1 MKITATFAL
10 ASAAILM
17 PVAPSFA
24 EQPTPIY
31 ENQATQTLQHSITI
45 SGTEIPMPLST
56 VEVQEGDTVLSVLK
70 RNVESRGIQM
80 EYSGGEGAT
89 AYVEGIDNVYEFDRG
104 QGSGWM
110 YSVNGI
116 FPNRGA
122 GVIKLI
128 PGDKVE
134 WKYTTDLG
142 KDLNADLFP
151 FREDLEPRISVSG
164 VTSGATVTKP
174 SLSFQ
179 VNAASY
185 FGTALQPTVTVN
197 GKPVVVTGNTV
208 NAVLQSGEN
217 NIVLQATDAKNDK
230 VTKSVKV
237 TYSPITNPEPN
248 PLPNPVPNP
257 LPKPPVMKPDPTPE
271 TPSTKDY
278 SKLVTSA
285 INQASAQML
294 AGPIDSE
301 WQAIGLVKAGK
312 KVPASYTNEFY
323 EHLQDQVISRSGK
336 GRMKITDVQRLTMAA
351 AAIGIDPM
359 NADGKG
365 FNLIDKILNSEKHM
379 TGADSLT
386 YQGNNGIIFA
396 LIALDTKGY
405 QVPSNSKWTRESL
418 VAELLKYQKDDGSWS
433 LSTSKE
439 GSTSYD
445 ITAMALIGIGPY
457 TDKPEVRKAMDR
469 AVKFL
474 ADEQG
479 PTGGFDEAFVGGIS
493 SEATSQVIIG
503 LTANQIDPRIPMF
516 TKNGINLIDHL
527 LSFQTSDGGF
537 QHTAG
542 DSRSNAMATEQALQA
557 LVAFDLFTKGKGVLY
572 NFTEVPVVPSPK
584 PDPEPTP
591 DPDPKPDPKPE
602 PNPTPQ
608 FTDIHTHWAKDYIN
622 QAVELGIA
630 SGYKDQTFKP
640 NQSLTRAQAVSI
652 LVRALDL
659 ETDKKAPFPDIQ
671 KYASSTQAE
680 IAAAYHHGLVKG
692 RDGKFMPAQEV
703 TRAQMALM
711 LYRAYEVKNGEVYK
725 FEKMAPFRDI
735 RSYNMEAVKAM
746 SMLYDLKMAK
756 GENGNFMPS
765 NSTSRAHAMKM
776 LIEFLNTK

>member
-1 MKITATFAL
+1 
-10 ASAAILM
+10 M
-17 PVAPSFA
+17 PVAPSLA

-45 SGTEIPMPLST
+45 SDTEIPMPLST
-56 VEVQEGDTVLSVLK
+56 VEVREGDTVLSVLQ
-70 RNVESRGIQM
+70 RSVESRGIQM

-89 AYVEGIDNVYEFDRG
+89 AYVEGIDGLYEFDRG

-122 GVIKLI
+122 GVIKLL

-134 WKYTTDLG
+134 WKYTIDLG

-151 FREDLEPRISVSG
+151 FREDLEPKISVSG
-164 VTSGATVTKP
+164 VTSGATVTK
-174 SLSFQ
+174 SALSFQ

-197 GKPVVVTGNTV
+197 GKPAVVTGNTV
-208 NAVLQSGEN
+208 STVLQSGEN
-217 NIVLQATDAKNDK
+217 NIVLKATDVKKDT
-230 VTKSVKV
+230 VTKTIKV
-237 TYSPITNPEPN
+237 TYAPNPEPN
-248 PLPNPVPNP
+248 PLPDPVPNP
-257 LPKPPVMKPDPTPE
+257 NPEPEPPVVKPDPDLE
-271 TPSTKDY
+271 TPAIKDY
-278 SKLVTSA
+278 SKLVNSA
-285 INQASAQML
+285 ISKASAQML

-312 KVPASYTNEFY
+312 KVPASYTKEFY

-365 FNLIDKILNSEKHM
+365 FNLIDKIVNSEKHM

-386 YQGNNGIIFA
+386 FQGNNGIIFA
-396 LIALDTKGY
+396 LIALDTRDY
-405 QVPSNSKWTRESL
+405 QVPSNSKWTREKL

-433 LSTSKE
+433 LATSKE

-445 ITAMALIGIGPY
+445 ITAMALIGIAPY
-457 TDKPEVRKAMDR
+457 TDQPEVRKAMDR

-474 ADEQG
+474 ADAQG
-479 PTGGFDEAFVGGIS
+479 PTGGFNEAFVGGIS

-572 NFTEVPVVPSPK
+572 NFKDVPVLPAPK

-591 DPDPKPDPKPE
+591 DPDPKPE
-602 PNPTPQ
+602 PNPVPQ
-608 FTDIHTHWAKDYIN
+608 FTDITTHWAKDYIN
-622 QAVELGIA
+622 QAVEQGIA
-630 SGYKDQTFKP
+630 SGYKDNTFKP

-659 ETDKKAPFPDIQ
+659 KTDKKAPFLDTQ
-671 KYASSTQAE
+671 KYAASTQAE
-680 IAAAYHHGLVKG
+680 IAAAYHNGLIKG
-692 RDGKFMPAQEV
+692 IDGKFMPTQQV

-711 LYRAYEVKNGEVYK
+711 LYRAYEVKNGEAYK
-725 FEKMAPFRDI
+725 FKQVAPFRDI
-735 RSYNMEAVKAM
+735 HSYNMEAVKAM
-746 SMLYDLKMAK
+746 SMLYDLKMAN
-756 GENGNFMPS
+756 GENGKFMPG

>member
-1 MKITATFAL
+1 M
-10 ASAAILM
+10 
-17 PVAPSFA
+17 
-24 EQPTPIY
+24 
-31 ENQATQTLQHSITI
+31 LQHSITI
-45 SGTEIPMPLST
+45 SSTEVPMPLST

-80 EYSGGEGAT
+80 EYSGGDHET
-89 AYVEGIDNVYEFDRG
+89 AYVEGIDNVYEFDHG

-110 YSVNGI
+110 YSVNGV

-134 WKYTTDLG
+134 WKYTIDLG
-142 KDLNADLFP
+142 KDLNADLAP
-151 FREDLEPRISVSG
+151 FREELEPKISVSG
-164 VTSGATVTKP
+164 INSGATVTKP
-174 SLSFQ
+174 NLSFR
-179 VNAASY
+179 VNATSY
-185 FGTALQPTVTVN
+185 FGTVLKPTVTIN
-197 GKPVVVTGNTV
+197 GQSAVVTGNTV
-208 NAVLQSGEN
+208 NVELKNGEN
-217 NIVLQATDAKNDK
+217 TIVIKATDAKNDS
-230 VTKSVKV
+230 VTKTVKV
-237 TYSPITNPEPN
+237 TYNPTTTPN
-248 PLPNPVPNP
+248 PNPVPNP
-257 LPKPPVMKPDPTPE
+257 DVVPNPNPTPEPPVVKPDPEIPA
-271 TPSTKDY
+271 KDY
-278 SKLVTSA
+278 AKLVTSA
-285 INQASAQML
+285 IDKASAQML

-312 KVPASYTNEFY
+312 TVPASYTKAFY
-323 EHLQDQVISRSGK
+323 ENLKDQVTSRSGK
-336 GRMKITDVQRLTMAA
+336 GRMKITDVERLAMAA

-365 FNLIDKILNSEKHM
+365 FNLLDKILNSEKHL

-396 LIALDTKGY
+396 LIALDSRDY
-405 QVPSNSKWTRESL
+405 QVPSNSKWTREKL
-418 VAELLKYQKDDGSWS
+418 IAELLKYQKDDGSWS

-439 GSTSYD
+439 GATSYD
-445 ITAMALIGIGPY
+445 ITAMALIALAPY
-457 TDKPEVRKAMDR
+457 TDQLEARQAMNR
-469 AVKFL
+469 AVSFL
-474 ADEQG
+474 ADAQG

-503 LTANQIDPRIPMF
+503 LTANQIDPTILMF

-557 LVAFDLFTKGKGVLY
+557 LAAFDLFTNRKGILY
-572 NFTEVPVVPSPK
+572 DFNDVPVLPAPK

-591 DPDPKPDPKPE
+591 EPDPKPDPTPE
-602 PNPTPQ
+602 PIPTPD
-608 FTDIHTHWAKDYIN
+608 FTDVKNHWATEYIN
-622 QAVELGIA
+622 KAVEQGIA
-630 SGYKDQTFKP
+630 SGYSDNTFKP

-659 ETDKKAPFPDIQ
+659 KTDKKAPFMDIQ
-671 KYASSTQAE
+671 SYAAGTQAQ
-680 IAAAYHHGLVKG
+680 IAAAYHSGLVKG
-692 RDGKFMPAQEV
+692 KDGKFMPSDKV

-711 LYRAYEVKNGEVYK
+711 LFRAYEVKNGEAYK
-725 FEKMAPFRDI
+725 MKEVAPFRDI
-735 RSYNMEAVKAM
+735 NSYNMEAIRAM
-746 SMLYDLKMAK
+746 TMLYDLKMAK
-756 GENGNFMPS
+756 GENGNFMPN

-776 LIEFLNTK
+776 LIEFMEK

>member
-1 MKITATFAL
+1 M
-10 ASAAILM
+10 ASAAVLM
-17 PVAPSFA
+17 PIAPSFA

-31 ENQATQTLQHSITI
+31 ENQSTQTLQHSITI
-45 SGTEIPMPLST
+45 SSTEIPMPLST
-56 VEVQEGDTVLSVLK
+56 VEVHEGDTVLSVLK
-70 RNVESRGIQM
+70 RSVKANDIKMKYRG
-80 EYSGGEGAT
+80 GDGET
-89 AYVEGIDNVYEFDRG
+89 AYVESINEVAEFDRG

-110 YSVNGI
+110 YSVNGT

-151 FREDLEPRISVSG
+151 FREDLEPKISVSG
-164 VTSGATVTKP
+164 VTSGTTVTK
-174 SLSFQ
+174 STLSFQ

-185 FGTALQPTVTVN
+185 FGTALQPTATVN
-197 GKPVVVTGNTV
+197 GKQTVVTGNTV
-208 NAVLQSGEN
+208 NAVLQNGEN
-217 NIVLQATDAKNDK
+217 TIVLKATDAKNDS
-230 VTKSVKV
+230 VTKTMKV
-237 TYSPITNPEPN
+237 TYAPTAKPEPN
-248 PLPNPVPNP
+248 PSPNPNPVPNP
-257 LPKPPVMKPDPTPE
+257 NPPTEPPVVKPEPE
-271 TPSTKDY
+271 TPPAKDY
-278 SKLVTSA
+278 AQLVTSA
-285 INQASAQML
+285 IDKASAQML
-294 AGPIDSE
+294 SSSIESE

-312 KVPASYTNEFY
+312 KVPASYNKAFY
-323 EHLQDQVISRSGK
+323 ENLKDQVTSRSGK
-336 GRMKITDVQRLTMAA
+336 GRMKITDVERLAMAA

-365 FNLIDKILNSEKHM
+365 FNLIDKILNSEKHL

-396 LIALDTKGY
+396 LIALDTRNY
-405 QVPSNSKWTRESL
+405 QVPSHSKWTRESL
-418 VAELLKYQKDDGSWS
+418 VAELLKHQKDDGSWS

-445 ITAMALIGIGPY
+445 ITAMALIGIAPY
-457 TDKPEVRKAMDR
+457 TDQPKVRQAMDR

-474 ADEQG
+474 ADAQG

-503 LTANQIDPRIPMF
+503 LTANQIDPRMPMF

-542 DSRSNAMATEQALQA
+542 DSRSNSMATEQALQA
-557 LVAFDLFTKGKGVLY
+557 LVAFDLFTKNKGVLY
-572 NFTEVPVVPSPK
+572 DFKDVPVLPAPK

-591 DPDPKPDPKPE
+591 NPDPKPE
-602 PNPTPQ
+602 PEPEPTPTPQ
-608 FTDIHTHWAKDYIN
+608 FTDVTGHWAKEYIN
-622 QAVELGIA
+622 QAVEQGIV
-630 SGYKDQTFKP
+630 SGYEDHTFKP

-652 LVRALDL
+652 IVRALDL
-659 ETDKKAPFPDIQ
+659 KTDKKAPFLDTQ
-671 KYASSTQAE
+671 NYASSTQAQ
-680 IAAAYHHGLVKG
+680 IAAAYHNGIVNGK
-692 RDGKFMPAQEV
+692 DGKFMPAQKV

-711 LYRAYEVKNGEVYK
+711 LFRAYEVKNGEAYTIKQV
-725 FEKMAPFRDI
+725 APFRDI
-735 RSYNMEAVKAM
+735 HSYNMEAIRAM
-746 SMLYDLKMAK
+746 TMLYDLKMAK
-756 GENGNFMPS
+756 GEKGNFMPN
-765 NSTSRAHAMKM
+765 NSTSRAHAVKM